1 MIFKYNHDGLK
12 GYVLFFYAETD
23 RGRRNIYEFD
33 ISGVLARETVVSAEL
48 RLYKLAPRSDRLN
61 DFDNTTLPSMIQV
74 IQWPDAINSTTDDKL
89 LLDQRFVEIEYS
101 GLVSFNVTSAFH
113 EFVAHEGDKIQK
125 AFRVKVR
132 DYFEEKFQT
141 KKVVKFAKDPKH
153 GDRRPLLVLFL
164 QDSAIPV
171 RDIKVPSSS
180 GTHSRKKREV
190 ALTREELIKRV
201 RRRTR
206 KDTERVDA
214 EERRKRQ
221 SKSKKRRSKSK
232 GTCKLYE
239 FEVDFERVGWETW
252 IIAPTGYAANFC
264 DGYCPYPLDAAFN
277 ATNHATV
284 QAMLHEKGIKRRGNL
299 LPNPCCV
306 PHEFASL
313 HVLYLDESN
322 VVLKEFDNMVATS
335 CGCH

>member
-12 GYVLFFYAETD
+12 GYVLFYYAETD

-252 IIAPTGYAANFC
+252 IIAPTGKQ
-264 DGYCPYPLDAAFN
+264 
-277 ATNHATV
+277 H
-284 QAMLHEKGIKRRGNL
+284 
-299 LPNPCCV
+299 
-306 PHEFASL
+306 
-313 HVLYLDESN
+313 
-322 VVLKEFDNMVATS
+322 
-335 CGCH
+335 